1 MPPVRWNRTP
11 VIDAMKRLLSFL
23 LAVSAALTAG
33 AQILSVEGPDR
44 VAEYGRADFTIVL
57 QGTWNNPYLQ
67 EEVTLD
73 LVLTAPSGKT
83 LVLPCFFV
91 EGESGGQSRW
101 GARFTPQEQGRY
113 GYTLVYAE
121 RGLPV
126 SESQQGTFEAGKP
139 AGHGIL
145 HPRDNWTLAY
155 DDGTPFRGIAENICW
170 ESRTNDD
177 SKFFKALHERHDK
190 YNYDVMLP
198 QFAAAGGNFCR
209 LWMCSWNFP
218 IDRHRNFNNFRY
230 TESDEYFNPSA
241 VARLDHTVELGEEL
255 GIHFMLCM
263 GPGDARTD
271 HDFFISEAAKA
282 RHRNYLRYIV
292 ARWGYSPAIGMW
304 EFFNEIDNIQFRD
317 ERNPIPAADIVAW
330 HAEMAAYLK
339 SIDPFGHIVTTSISH
354 RDLEGLNDVK
364 DLDINQKHIYCATS
378 SIPETIIRYE
388 KAHGKPYVIGEFSY
402 EWDWSK
408 NFDDFGEEMDLD
420 FKRGLWYG
428 LFSPT
433 PITPMSWWWEYFENR
448 GLVPYFQNV
457 RYVNDR
463 MLKFGKGSFEPV
475 EVEADGAEAFAVRFG
490 GIIYVYACNPSS
502 NPVSTLRIPVP
513 RALRIAPK
521 VTPLDFEKHRF
532 KGGKRISPKDGVLSI
547 PVDLVPRSEV
557 LFRIENCQ

>member
-1 MPPVRWNRTP
+1 
-11 VIDAMKRLLSFL
+11 MKRLLSIFL
-23 LAVSAALTAG
+23 AAFTAWTAG
-33 AQILSVEGPDR
+33 AQILSVDGPKR
-44 VAEYGRADFTIVL
+44 VPRYGRADFTIVL

-73 LVLTAPSGKT
+73 MVLTAPSGRT
-83 LVLPCFFV
+83 LTLPCYFV
-91 EGESGGQSRW
+91 EGESGGRSHW
-101 GARFTPQEQGRY
+101 AARFTPQEKGRY
-113 GYTLVYAE
+113 SYVFRYAE
-121 RGLPV
+121 KGHPV
-126 SESQQGTFEAGKP
+126 SESPKGRFEAGKP

-145 HPRDNWTLAY
+145 HTREWNDWVLY
-155 DDGTPFRGIAENICW
+155 FDDGTPFRGVAENICW
-170 ESRTNDD
+170 ESRDRDD
-177 SKFFKALHERHDK
+177 SKFFSELHEQGDR

-218 IDRHRNFNNFRY
+218 IDRHWNFNNRRY
-230 TESDEYFNPSA
+230 TESDAYFNPSA
-241 VARLDHTVELGEEL
+241 VARLDHTVELGEKL
-255 GIHFMLCM
+255 GISFMLCM
-263 GPGDARTD
+263 GAGEARTD
-271 HDFFISEAAKA
+271 HDFFVSPEAKA

-317 ERNPIPAADIVAW
+317 NAHPIPAADIVDW
-330 HAEMAAYLK
+330 HTEMAAYLK
-339 SIDPFGHIVTTSISH
+339 KIDPFGHIVTTSISH

-364 DLDINQKHIYCATS
+364 DMDINQKHIYRATS
-378 SIPETIIRYE
+378 SIPETIVRYE

-408 NFDDFGEEMDLD
+408 NFDDFGEDMDLD

-448 GLVPYFQNV
+448 GMVPYFRNV

-463 MLKFGKGSFEPV
+463 MLKVGKGSFEPV

-490 GIIYVYACNPSS
+490 GIVYVYAYNPSS
-502 NPVSTLRIPVP
+502 QPVSVLRIPAP
-513 RALRIAPK
+513 TYALRIAPK
-521 VTPLDFEKHRF
+521 VTPLDFAKHRF
-532 KGGKRISPKDGVLSI
+532 KGGKRIAPSEGYLTI
-547 PVDLVPRSEV
+547 PVDLAPRSEV
-557 LFRIENCQ
+557 LFEIQNFQ

>member
-1 MPPVRWNRTP
+1 MR
-11 VIDAMKRLLSFL
+11 RLLSIL
-23 LAVSAALTAG
+23 LAAFTAWTAG
-33 AQILSVEGPDR
+33 AQILSVDGPKR
-44 VAEYGRADFTIVL
+44 VPRYGRADFAVVL

-73 LVLTAPSGKT
+73 MVLTAPSGRT
-83 LVLPCFFV
+83 LTLPCFFV
-91 EGESGGQSRW
+91 EGESGGRSRW
-101 GARFTPQEQGRY
+101 AARFTPQEKGRY
-113 GYTLVYAE
+113 SFVFRYAE
-121 RGLPV
+121 KGRPV
-126 SESQQGTFEAGKP
+126 SESPQGRFEAGKP

-145 HPRDNWTLAY
+145 HTREWNYWVLY
-155 DDGTPFRGIAENICW
+155 FDDGTPFRGVAENICW
-170 ESRTNDD
+170 ESRDRDD
-177 SKFFKALHERHDK
+177 SKFFSELHEQGDR

-218 IDRHRNFNNFRY
+218 IDRHRNFNNRRY

-241 VARLDHTVELGEEL
+241 VARLDHTVELGEKL
-255 GIHFMLCM
+255 GVHFMLCM
-263 GPGDARTD
+263 GAGDARTD
-271 HDFFISEAAKA
+271 HDFFVSPEAKA

-317 ERNPIPAADIVAW
+317 NANPIPAADIVAW
-330 HAEMAAYLK
+330 HTEMASYLK

-364 DLDINQKHIYCATS
+364 DMDINQKHIYRATS
-378 SIPETIIRYE
+378 SIPETIVRYE

-408 NFDDFGEEMDLD
+408 NFDDFGEDMDLD

-433 PITPMSWWWEYFENR
+433 PVTPMSWWWEYFENR
-448 GLVPYFQNV
+448 GLVPYFRNV

-463 MLKFGKGSFEPV
+463 MLKYGQGAFEPV
-475 EVEADGAEAFAVRFG
+475 EVQADGAEAFAVRCG
-490 GIIYVYACNPSS
+490 GRMYVYAYNPSS
-502 NPVSTLRIPVP
+502 RPVSALRIPM
-513 RALRIAPK
+513 AGAMRIAPK
-521 VTPLDFEKHRF
+521 VVPFDFGKARF
-532 KGGKRISPKDGVLSI
+532 RGGKRMAPANGVLTI
-547 PVDLVPRSEV
+547 PVDLAPRSEV
-557 LFRIENCQ
+557 LFELKDCQ